1 VIFVVDASELMALN
15 RMQAAKGAA
24 LKLLEEACRSRDQV
38 ALITF
43 RGRRAEVQL
52 PPPPRRSITSAS
64 RDPAGDRHH
73 HAPMPQPP
81 RGTLI

>member
-1 VIFVVDASELMALN
+1 MIFVVDASGSMALN

-52 PPPPRRSITSAS
+52 PPPARSLQ
-64 RDPAGDRHH
+64 PAATRQEIAATTRQWLSHRE
-73 HAPMPQPP
+73 AP
-81 RGTLI
+81 